1 MNPALKELSELL
13 GERTLTEPSAI
24 RRSETAETLPLTQEE
39 LEEIEETS
47 E

>member
-1 MNPALKELSELL
+1 MNPVLKDLSELL
-13 GERTLTEPSAI
+13 GETTETEPPAI
-24 RRSETAETLPLTQEE
+24 RRSETEETLPLTQEE